1 MSQESSEGAMTGAKI
16 KEIRQKN
23 NLSQQEF
30 GARLGVSHAHISKIE
45 SGKENPSETLL
56 KLIGYEFGMDKV
68 YGIPAAEETKPK
80 IKQYLSMIEDLIM
93 NAQMGDGC
101 LYNTE
106 FMLAALLTIYQE
118 TSDSER
124 YQELIL
130 EALAS
135 IIDEVAIVLSRT
147 NSQQSLKTLNSS
159 KMFRVRK
166 EINDCCKNL
175 FDLLEERTQ

>member
-1 MSQESSEGAMTGAKI
+1 MSQESNEGAMTGAKI

-23 NLSQQEF
+23 GLSQQEF

-45 SGKENPSETLL
+45 SGKENPSDTLL

-80 IKQYLSMIEDLIM
+80 IKQYLSMIEDLII
-93 NAQMGDGC
+93 NTQMGDGS

-118 TSDSER
+118 TNDSEKYR
-124 YQELIL
+124 ELLL
-130 EALAS
+130 ESIAA
-135 IIDEVAIVLSRT
+135 IIDEVSIVLSRT
-147 NSQQSLKTLNSS
+147 NSQQSMKALHTSTLLRA
-159 KMFRVRK
+159 KK
-166 EINDCCKNL
+166 EISDCCKNL
-175 FDLLEERTQ
+175 FDLLDERA

>member
-1 MSQESSEGAMTGAKI
+1 MSQESNEGAMTGAKI

-23 NLSQQEF
+23 GLSQQEF

-80 IKQYLSMIEDLIM
+80 IKQYLSMIEDLII
-93 NAQMGDGC
+93 NTQMGDGS

-106 FMLAALLTIYQE
+106 FMLAALLTIY
-118 TSDSER
+118 
-124 YQELIL
+124 
-130 EALAS
+130 
-135 IIDEVAIVLSRT
+135 
-147 NSQQSLKTLNSS
+147 
-159 KMFRVRK
+159 
-166 EINDCCKNL
+166 
-175 FDLLEERTQ
+175 